1 MNDSNGPRIV
11 VVGPCAAGKSTLV
24 RALRLHG
31 HDAYAC
37 AQEHS
42 EIEKLWNHQHPQVMI
57 ALSVDLESIRARRRD
72 GQWSRR
78 VYESEVR
85 RLRDA
90 FQHADLVIDTSVNS
104 ANEVVALALAYL
116 TESRAMFGPSAS
128 DRRSSGQ

>member
-1 MNDSNGPRIV
+1 MIDPSPPRIV

-24 RALRLHG
+24 RALQLHG
-31 HDAYAC
+31 HDAYVC

-42 EIEKLWNHQHPQVMI
+42 EIEKLWNHQHPELMI

-78 VYESEVR
+78 VYEAEIR

-90 FQHADLVIDTSVNS
+90 FQHADLVIDTSDKS
-104 ANEVVALALAYL
+104 ANEVVNQALTYL
-116 TESRAMFGPSAS
+116 SE
-128 DRRSSGQ
+128 RSQVTDSIE